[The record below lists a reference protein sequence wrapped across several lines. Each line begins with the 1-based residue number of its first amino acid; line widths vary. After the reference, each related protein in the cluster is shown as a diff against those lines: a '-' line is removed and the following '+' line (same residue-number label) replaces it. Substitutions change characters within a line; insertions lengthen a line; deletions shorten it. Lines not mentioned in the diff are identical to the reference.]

1 MYVRLSFHFDDQI
14 PSFRRRRYFDAR
26 TSTSDVFNPF
36 RPHYHRL
43 LLFKDEKMTEQV
55 KPEQQQDLVVQ
66 PLRTGRERRKVAQ
79 TIFLAQRLPIL
90 GNVPAHSIRRSR
102 RIGRAAEPNL
112 PDTRRDENLVRPC
125 VASDNTAPL

>member
-1 MYVRLSFHFDDQI
+1 
-14 PSFRRRRYFDAR
+14 
-26 TSTSDVFNPF
+26 
-36 RPHYHRL
+36 

-55 KPEQQQDLVVQ
+55 KPEQQQQQKQQQQQDLVVQ

-102 RIGRAAEPNL
+102 RIGRAGEPNL